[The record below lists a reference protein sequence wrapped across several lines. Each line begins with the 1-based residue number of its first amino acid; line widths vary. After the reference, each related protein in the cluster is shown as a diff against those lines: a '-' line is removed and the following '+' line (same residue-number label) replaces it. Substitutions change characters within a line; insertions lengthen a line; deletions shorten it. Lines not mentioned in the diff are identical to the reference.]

1 MAAAG
6 ARGLTINQR
15 IFLVVC
21 APGLVMSPFLAIIAC
36 LILVTSAPPAY
47 KLEDI
52 SQFAVTLAQGLGPF
66 LSSLTSFKYA
76 SYCST
81 FVFFLYSI
89 SFFRCAYNLLSSS
102 LAATFLPLFSSSSYY
117 ENSKHF
123 LFLSS

>member
-1 MAAAG
+1 VAV
-6 ARGLTINQR
+6 ARGLNIDQR

-52 SQFAVTLAQGLGPF
+52 SQFAVTLAHGFGPF
-66 LSSLTSFKYA
+66 LSSFSSFKYA
-76 SYCST
+76 SYYST
-81 FVFFLYSI
+81 LVFFLYSI
-89 SFFRCAYNLLSSS
+89 SFFLYACSLFNSS
-102 LAATFLPLFSSSSYY
+102 LAATFLPLFNSSSYY